1 MASVAISLGS
11 APQSFPGYPTQE
23 RDDTGAWIHTERYW
37 VKNSA
42 MIHSVPAYLAT
53 KNQAGVTVT
62 DPDGNTLKCRHARI
76 EPGPSATDT
85 KTVELTYSRTETKLT
100 LKRPV
105 DNPRS
110 VRLVYEDIPIDDE
123 RLLVA
128 NGGIFTAQKI
138 IDSKIA
144 GYKSFPLY
152 GIEYTYTELDASF
165 AWTEAAIV
173 ASVQSTGSPPGMGSP
188 TAGLWELIG
197 KEIDETDSQAVIR
210 EHWRYAKAGFVP
222 IKV

>member
-110 VRLVYEDIPIDDE
+110 VRLSRDDIPIDDE

-128 NGGIFTAQKI
+128 NGGIFTADQIAKA
-138 IDSKIA
+138 KLA
-144 GYKSFPLY
+144 GYASLPLY
-152 GIEYTYTELDASF
+152 SIEYTYTELDASF
-165 AWTEAAIV
+165 AWTEAAII
-173 ASVQSTGSPPGMGSP
+173 ASLQTTGSPTGMGSP
-188 TAGLWELIG
+188 TAGKWELAG
-197 KEIDETDSQAVIR
+197 KEIDETNSQAVIR
-210 EHWRYAKAGFVP
+210 ENWRYAVAGILP